1 MIARLRRR
9 EFITLL
15 GGAAAWPVAARAQ
28 QPGSSTAQAARPRM
42 AAVSIATFLPRS
54 TPVDHGVIGETRI

>member
-1 MIARLRRR
+1 
-9 EFITLL
+9 
-15 GGAAAWPVAARAQ
+15 
-28 QPGSSTAQAARPRM
+28 M